1 MSDFKVDN
9 KNDEVLMEEED
20 FVTGGNNSEANNE
33 NNAAMNGSD
42 QDNFH
47 NYQLSKSRLNQ
58 DD

>member
-20 FVTGGNNSEANNE
+20 FVTRGNNSEANNE

-47 NYQLSKSRLNQ
+47 NYQLSKSRLN
-58 DD
+58 